1 MSFVEAREISFT
13 FPGRPPLFE
22 RFSLSIEKGECVG
35 LTGPSGRGKSTL
47 AHLLA
52 GHLRPSSGRI
62 FLNGDDITGRPN
74 RRVLVVPQEN
84 DLFPWMKVERQI
96 GFAIPK
102 FDRSRVEELIKLTR
116 LENRGGA
123 YPHELSGGMKKRLS
137 LARALA
143 ADPAFLI
150 FDETFSAL
158 DFELRRELFADLKG
172 IWRKTGATILVI
184 SHDPRDLSE
193 VVEREVRLE
202 SRAT

>member
-1 MSFVEAREISFT
+1 MSFVDVREISFA
-13 FPGRPPLFE
+13 FPGRPTLFE
-22 RFSLSIEKGECVG
+22 RFSLSLEKGECVG

-52 GHLRPSSGRI
+52 GHLRPSAGRI
-62 FLNGDDITGRPN
+62 ILDGNDITGRPN

-96 GFAIPK
+96 GFAMTE
-102 FDRSRVEELIKLTR
+102 FDKSRVEELLKLTR

-143 ADPAFLI
+143 VDPAFLI

-158 DFELRRELFADLKG
+158 DFELRQELFADLKN
-172 IWRKTGATILVI
+172 IWRRTGATILVI

-193 VVEREVRLE
+193 VAEREVRLD
-202 SRAT
+202 SPPT